1 MAESIVARRY
11 AKALIALGQEEST
24 TDTLVSELEGALATL
39 MSGEGELFAALS
51 HPTLMPSERQALLD
65 TLIPK
70 LGLTGHLKSFLSIL
84 IEKRRFAALPTITS
98 EARIMA
104 DAIAGRAVASV
115 TTARAL
121 TPALEA
127 EVKTTLEMVT
137 GKTIT
142 INTSV
147 DDSLIG
153 GMVAQVGSRVY
164 DASLRTRLSDIRNS
178 LLESKSTTSVGDA

>member
-1 MAESIVARRY
+1 
-11 AKALIALGQEEST
+11 
-24 TDTLVSELEGALATL
+24 
-39 MSGEGELFAALS
+39 
-51 HPTLMPSERQALLD
+51 
-65 TLIPK
+65 
-70 LGLTGHLKSFLSIL
+70 
-84 IEKRRFAALPTITS
+84 
-98 EARIMA
+98 MA
-104 DAIAGRAVASV
+104 DEIAGRAVASV
-115 TTARAL
+115 TTARKL

-127 EVKTTLEMVT
+127 EIKTTLEMVT

-164 DASLRTRLSDIRNS
+164 DASLRTRLADIRNS

>member
-1 MAESIVARRY
+1 MSESIVARRY

-24 TDTLVSELEGALATL
+24 TDSLVTELEGALATL

-51 HPTLMPSERQALLD
+51 HPTLMPSERQGLLD
-65 TLIPK
+65 TLMPK
-70 LGLTGHLKSFLSIL
+70 LEVSKHLKSFLSIL
-84 IEKRRFAALPTITS
+84 IEKRRFSALPTITA
-98 EARIMA
+98 EARRMA
-104 DAIAGRAVASV
+104 DHIAGRAVASV
-115 TTARAL
+115 TTARKL

-127 EVKTTLEMVT
+127 EIKATLEMVT

-153 GMVAQVGSRVY
+153 GMVAQVGGRVY
-164 DASLRTRLSDIRNS
+164 DASIRTRLADIRNS

>member
-11 AKALIALGQEEST
+11 AKALIALGQEESS
-24 TDTLVSELEGALATL
+24 TDSLVSELEAALATL
-39 MSGEGELFAALS
+39 MSGDGELFSALS

-65 TLIPK
+65 SLMPR
-70 LGLTGHLKSFLSIL
+70 LGLNGHLKSFLSIL
-84 IEKRRFAALPTITS
+84 IEKRRFAALPTITT

-104 DAIAGRAVASV
+104 DALAGRAVASV
-115 TTARAL
+115 TTARKL

-127 EVKTTLEMVT
+127 EIKTTLEMVT

-142 INTSV
+142 IKTSV
-147 DDSLIG
+147 DNSLIG

-164 DASLRTRLSDIRNS
+164 DASLRTRLTDIRNS
-178 LLESKSTTSVGDA
+178 LLESKTTNSVGDA